1 MNIID
6 LHCDALMKLAD
17 KKGSL
22 SFNDAPELE
31 TNKQRLLAGGVKV
44 QGFAI
49 FVMPNLTDQEKLQ
62 SALDQV
68 HYFYEEVLGKNPDI
82 KHIKEWK
89 DIGKLAEHEIGA
101 FLTLE
106 GVDPVGNDLHKLNM
120 FHRLGVLSVGLTW
133 NFANLAADGVLEP
146 RGAGLSSLGRKM
158 VQFHNEH
165 QILTDVSHLN
175 EQSFW
180 DVVETADYLI
190 ASHSNAKAVF
200 DHPRG
205 LTDEQAQALFAKNA
219 TVHVV
224 YYPEFIKPESGAIT
238 TIPDLIK
245 HIDHYCAIGGVQHV
259 GLGSDFDGIGAYVH
273 NLENAAKSQNLINE
287 LLKHYSEEQ
296 VRGFAH
302 NNFLRRVSSL

>member
-6 LHCDALMKLAD
+6 LHCDALMKLGE

-22 SFNDAPELE
+22 SFNDAPELD
-31 TNKQRLLAGGVKV
+31 TNKQRLLTGGVKV

-49 FVMPNLTDQEKLQ
+49 FVMPNLTDQEKFQ

-68 HYFYEEVLGKNPDI
+68 HFFYEEVLGKNPDM

-165 QILTDVSHLN
+165 RILTDVSHLN

-205 LTDEQAQALFAKNA
+205 LSDAQAQALFAKKA

-224 YYPEFIKPESGAIT
+224 YYPEFIKPESEGIT
-238 TIPDLIK
+238 TISDLIK
-245 HIDHYCAIGGVQHV
+245 HIDHYCAIGGVHHV
-259 GLGSDFDGIGAYVH
+259 GLGSDFDGINAYVH